1 MSAAMFDD
9 PLTIWATA
17 ISSIVVSGIVAFA
30 GPTGILFSYEIHEGQ
45 ERFRS
50 ERLVAVIVG
59 SCVVSCIASYLIAL
73 GFSER
78 LYRDISGW
86 SRYRDFWEQDLF
98 WFCVMISIPVVS
110 YLTMMFWK
118 INSPK

>member
-1 MSAAMFDD
+1 MFDD

-17 ISSIVVSGIVAFA
+17 ISAIVVSGIMAFA
-30 GPTGILFSYEIHEGQ
+30 GPAGILFSYEINEGQ
-45 ERFRS
+45 ERFRP
-50 ERLVAVIVG
+50 ERLAAVIVG
-59 SCVVSCIASYLIAL
+59 SSVVSCIASYLIAL

-78 LYRDISGW
+78 LFYDISHW
-86 SRYRDFWEQDLF
+86 RSRHDFWEQDLF

-118 INSPK
+118 INSTK